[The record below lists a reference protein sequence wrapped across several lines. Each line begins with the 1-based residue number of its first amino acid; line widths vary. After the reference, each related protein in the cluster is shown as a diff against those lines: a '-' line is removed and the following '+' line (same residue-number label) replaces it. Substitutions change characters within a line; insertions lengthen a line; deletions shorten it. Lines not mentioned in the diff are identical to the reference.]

1 MRRVAEVV
9 GIAQPVE
16 VGLRKRALESGIR
29 DRAAKGVSECAVI
42 ICVTAAG
49 QVPRSTERAGVM
61 YGVGKVCGVTITNSG
76 EVGWERD

>member
-29 DRAAKGVSECAVI
+29 DRAAKVVSECAVI

-49 QVPRSTERAGVM
+49 QVPRSTERGRCNAWSRKSLRGDN
-61 YGVGKVCGVTITNSG
+61 Y
-76 EVGWERD
+76 